1 MTAKPER
8 NLGAASLGA
17 LLLGLLTV
25 PWVYAMAFRAT
36 AAFPTPVA
44 AILIAL
50 LAIATLDLGLES
62 FARIRGPMWPRSL
75 GAMLS
80 VGVVL
85 TSLWVLSGFTLMNPV
100 ERLGLFA
107 ATWLGSTLLWLVVSL
122 VTGVLVLEMTLR
134 LRLNSP
140 VRQRVALLT
149 ALLLFVALTAL
160 SLNYL
165 FTPTQF
171 IGGPTSTQPIG

>member
-1 MTAKPER
+1 MTSKPKR
-8 NLGAASLGA
+8 SLGAASLGA

-25 PWVYAMAFRAT
+25 PWVYATAFRA
-36 AAFPTPVA
+36 ASAFPTPVA
-44 AILIAL
+44 AIMIPL
-50 LAIATLDLGLES
+50 LAIATLDLGLEA
-62 FARIRGPMWPRSL
+62 FARIHGPVWPRSL

-85 TSLWVLSGFTLMNPV
+85 TSLWVLSRFTLMNPV

-107 ATWLGSTLLWLVVSL
+107 ATWLGSTLLWLVVSR
-122 VTGVLVLEMTLR
+122 VTGSLGLEVILR
-134 LRLNSP
+134 SRLNSP
-140 VRQRVALLT
+140 VRQRAALLT
-149 ALLLFVALTAL
+149 ALLLLVALTVL

-165 FTPTQF
+165 LTPTQF